1 MTYRRRSGEN
11 IEEKDLLARKDDD
24 EQTRVHSI
32 LVGATIAIYACSGAR
47 ARERERIG
55 VGRRGAQ
62 TNVIATFCT
71 RRGNGGT
78 RPFVCTSEQPRDRF

>member
-47 ARERERIG
+47 EREK
-55 VGRRGAQ
+55 
-62 TNVIATFCT
+62 
-71 RRGNGGT
+71 
-78 RPFVCTSEQPRDRF
+78 E